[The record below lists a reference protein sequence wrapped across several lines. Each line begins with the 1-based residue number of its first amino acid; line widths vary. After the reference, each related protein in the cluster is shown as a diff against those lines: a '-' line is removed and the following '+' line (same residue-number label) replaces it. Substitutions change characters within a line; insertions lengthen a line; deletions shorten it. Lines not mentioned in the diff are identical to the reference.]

1 MLINVIDDKKESA
14 IGHGEQVAKLMNN
27 GYVCSNENKI
37 RN

>member
-1 MLINVIDDKKESA
+1 MLINVTDDEKEYA
-14 IGHGEQVAKLMNN
+14 RRLGEQVAKLMNN